1 MQNIKEYFKCRLLSK
16 HCYSL
21 VLRLKTI
28 NIQYY
33 FKKDLLV
40 NFTEDKYEKTIT
52 GKINLSSLNDE
63 LEDIELNRVSLFLD
77 EDSKDYIKDLEGQ
90 LSEKIKNIF

>member
-1 MQNIKEYFKCRLLSK
+1 
-16 HCYSL
+16 
-21 VLRLKTI
+21 
-28 NIQYY
+28 
-33 FKKDLLV
+33 V

>member
-1 MQNIKEYFKCRLLSK
+1 M
-16 HCYSL
+16 
-21 VLRLKTI
+21 
-28 NIQYY
+28 
-33 FKKDLLV
+33 